1 MINFKKYLRQSPN
14 FLAIFIFA
22 VFMLAHT
29 SILLEIGQSVGALP
43 QHINYVFAFFTVG
56 SIGGRLT
63 AFMYNIRFNSR
74 QIMVGCLV
82 LLAGLALSM
91 WWCSSLIMLYLI
103 FTCSGY
109 LLGIVYIQA
118 NKNLMESDIKNKG
131 RLANIG
137 LSFYPLGASLAP
149 LAASLLVRHGF
160 NWQLIYILTIP
171 LIVST
176 IILFMC
182 LSPAS
187 ARPQLEPKDQMP
199 LKELFG
205 DRKHN
210 LAYTLIVLMVLTY
223 CISEAIVFTWMPTFL
238 RAERGFSLQSAGA
251 VVTIFWWSVIGGRM
265 IVGLITSRIKTFK
278 IMLSISILGAIS
290 VVFMALSTPAYLV
303 YTFTALAGLGYSGL
317 FPLMVSSGTQIFKQS
332 RGIIITIIFAASSL
346 GKAITPYIIDLSSKL
361 SLFFS
366 VIMAAVFMALTVIL
380 LIIFSQ
386 SRASFIFMYRK

>member
-1 MINFKKYLRQSPN
+1 
-14 FLAIFIFA
+14 
-22 VFMLAHT
+22 
-29 SILLEIGQSVGALP
+29 
-43 QHINYVFAFFTVG
+43 
-56 SIGGRLT
+56 
-63 AFMYNIRFNSR
+63 
-74 QIMVGCLV
+74 
-82 LLAGLALSM
+82 
-91 WWCSSLIMLYLI
+91 
-103 FTCSGY
+103 
-109 LLGIVYIQA
+109 
-118 NKNLMESDIKNKG
+118 
-131 RLANIG
+131 
-137 LSFYPLGASLAP
+137 
-149 LAASLLVRHGF
+149 
-160 NWQLIYILTIP
+160 
-171 LIVST
+171 
-176 IILFMC
+176 
-182 LSPAS
+182 
-187 ARPQLEPKDQMP
+187 
-199 LKELFG
+199 
-205 DRKHN
+205 
-210 LAYTLIVLMVLTY
+210 MVLTY

-238 RAERGFSLQSAGA
+238 RAERGFSLQSAGT

-386 SRASFIFMYRK
+386 SRASFIYMYRK